1 MATGRLG
8 WLHQRQSPAM
18 THLLTLLPVGFNQ
31 PSAEHAAAAA
41 PGEPADLVWNG
52 GIWDYCEPSPLWP
65 ALVLV
70 RDGGHPL
77 SLRLLYPPPPHTR
90 HAITVSVREHG
101 LDGLVEIPDVPV
113 AHHQRDGLLLS
124 ARAIVCT
131 GRDGAETQTCHRLRL
146 RDAFLYRLSVVIDHY
161 GASADLVAQHRI
173 GAVADPRDTAALA
186 AALAAAVCDG
196 TPRDGYLAALDA
208 VRDRFAFEASMA
220 GLRDFLTAARHAPD
234 IGTRRHKEALADLL
248 NRRPLLADAPTRLL

>member
-1 MATGRLG
+1 
-8 WLHQRQSPAM
+8 M

-31 PSAEHAAAAA
+31 PSADHAACAARSA
-41 PGEPADLVWNG
+41 PADLVWNG

-65 ALVLV
+65 ALALL

-77 SLRLLYPPPPHTR
+77 SLRLLYPPPPDAR
-90 HAITVSVREHG
+90 DAITAAVREHG
-101 LDGLVEIPDVPV
+101 LDGLVEIPDAPV
-113 AHHQRDGLLLS
+113 THHQRDGLLLS

-146 RDAFLYRLSVVIDHY
+146 RDAFRYRLPVVIDHY
-161 GASADLVAQHRI
+161 GASADLVAQHQT

-186 AALAAAVCDG
+186 AALAAVACDG

-208 VRDRFAFEASMA
+208 VRGRFTFEASMA
-220 GLRDFLTAARHAPD
+220 GLRDFLAAARHAPD
-234 IGTRRHKEALADLL
+234 IGTRRHKDALADLL
-248 NRRPLLADAPTRLL
+248 TRRPLLADAPTHLL